1 VFNAKK
7 CGFEI
12 MGFEGILDSFLCFL
26 SFSEGIKVRALQR
39 FNFVQKLS
47 YSLKDASAMS
57 Q

>member
-26 SFSEGIKVRALQR
+26 SFSEGIEERALQR